1 MYTNIRAMN
10 NSPSQAKK
18 LNKPNLV
25 EHTNLLYIF
34 NNNVTT
40 TNKWLIKISNIN
52 LFCSL
57 IYMPPQLTHTY
68 VQKHLCCHQ
77 IFLTVKC
84 SLPSVA

>member
-10 NSPSQAKK
+10 NSPSQANK
-18 LNKPNLV
+18 LNKSNLV

-40 TNKWLIKISNIN
+40 TNKWLIKISNIY

-68 VQKHLCCHQ
+68 VRN
-77 IFLTVKC
+77 IFAVIR
-84 SLPSVA
+84 SS